1 MFTQNTSNI
10 AMKRYSKEIVESK
23 KNMEFQKNYYARL
36 FITSEKIEKEYD
48 DKIKFTELKKKFND
62 KYNND
67 EDEKEKSNLGFF
79 LNDIYEKVETGI
91 MRGYGNNEIKDMK
104 NTLLLNCKL
113 VKVLNYNDNLPR
125 SEAIVEKLPQSMKKK
140 IQPARDFS
148 VSKLLKNDTI
158 IEFLNF
164 QEVYTN
170 PDSYFLNILKN
181 EKFEF
186 ILTLLQYSSGKSSS
200 FTCGS
205 SNKSSNDAKKIKQI
219 KIDNKTLSTIIKYA
233 NKANKNDKMK
243 IQKFNIQNFI
253 VVDAK
258 KFIKILKKIF
268 NIGFY

>member
-1 MFTQNTSNI
+1 
-10 AMKRYSKEIVESK
+10 
-23 KNMEFQKNYYARL
+23 MEFQKNYYGKL
-36 FITSEKIEKEYD
+36 FKTLEKIEKEYD

-104 NTLLLNCKL
+104 NTLLLNSKL

-125 SEAIVEKLPQSMKKK
+125 SEAIVEKLPQSMKRK

-158 IEFLNF
+158 IEFLNY
-164 QEVYTN
+164 QEVYSN
-170 PDSYFLNILKN
+170 PDSYFLNVLKN

-186 ILTLLQYSSGKSSS
+186 ILTLLQYSSGKSNS

-205 SNKSSNDAKKIKQI
+205 NNKSSNDAKKIKQI
-219 KIDNKTLSTIIKYA
+219 KIDNKTLSTIIKYS
-233 NKANKNDKMK
+233 NKVNKDDKTK